1 LSPAGTGEAQWTEVA
16 TVPGVEAG
24 TLLGLALA
32 DAPEGVLVAVGAP
45 LVCATGV
52 APPPQ
57 EARVTIASRAAA
69 PAVRTR

>member
-32 DAPEGVLVAVGAP
+32 DAPEGVAVAGAP